1 MACNY
6 LEIIVGTTDLNNSTG
21 NTLFNDS
28 TLYVDFYDCY
38 GNPTQELFNSVGTFT
53 ASTCYDSTSGVT
65 LTIYQNNSS
74 FPIVDSSYSAG
85 LPCSPPTPTPT
96 VTPTITPTITP
107 TQTITPTITPT
118 NAYPCSAGRLPFTGE
133 SVTYGSL
140 TISGAVV
147 GDVVTATTA
156 NNTCNI
162 NIPFDTNILVG
173 FNNNSYTYTLQLDG
187 FFNNLIF
194 AVGSIDSGEPINI
207 STNSP
212 SSELIGLA
220 GCNYSI
226 SGNIISPSPSA
237 AHLYVQVSGSS
248 SYDEV
253 VFSGNGASGIILGIC
268 TDSLVT
274 PTPTPTETPTVT
286 PTLTPTVTTTETTT
300 PTITPTITETP
311 TVTPTETPTSTPTS
325 SLPSCVDYSL
335 YLGFAGPP
343 SEGYSYTDCYSNPQ
357 SGTINNG
364 QTLNF
369 CALPGSVVYSFS
381 VLTALGPCTPVT
393 QTPTE
398 TPTPTITPTITET
411 PTQTPTETST
421 PTVTPTITPTETL
434 TPTITP
440 TPTLTPTLT
449 STQTPTPTV
458 TQTTATVIQFRD
470 CSNGSNVFRFG
481 GSSFPVIS
489 NDEVYYISGGDD
501 FVGCATVE
509 ANDGSGPLY
518 TALGVTFTF
527 VDNCAHGL
535 CPRTSERAALLI
547 NCRTSEVFY
556 AIVDEDTAF
565 YDAAYQYNGECYSF
579 VEFSGEGGPY
589 LGSPDFKD
597 CPACLAAVITP
608 TPPPTPTITPTV
620 SLTPSV
626 CSETDFSINTT
637 LYPFSNYNGNY
648 EISSNY
654 NGRPSYT
661 AETTTAY
668 IYFFTSVTES
678 YWCLSDT
685 LGGSCVLRG
694 ASPCNS
700 ICPDISLNYF
710 NTGRLGTP
718 TPTPS
723 NCQIDFVAYFDCDY
737 NPTPTPT
744 ASIDCN
750 DTSISVTSVILTPT
764 PTPTKTS
771 CGPKAVQFTITGTPG
786 NNITLTPTPS
796 PTRTPIPFNVNLG
809 GGVIFNVLN
818 NSFTCPVSKVLKN
831 CDDPTELFTCA
842 SLLYNGS
849 QLAIGTYFSANIN
862 GRNLCLQYI
871 ADTTN
876 TASNSNVF
884 VIYNIFQ
891 DCSYCV
897 QISTPTPTSTVT
909 PTITPTTTITP
920 TITPTNTVT
929 PTVTKTPGLTQS
941 PTPSITPTITPTI
954 SLTPTNTPTVSPTP
968 NYVYV
973 FRSCFQD
980 LNGITQ
986 EIIQTSPLPFTVN
999 TNELIRSNLSAPNEC
1014 WTYKGRFNSNYLPP
1028 PNTQPTTFNGN
1039 YFAGINQI
1047 TYSSCTDCFNSGCVR
1062 PPELIPIILN
1072 SYFDDDRVS
1081 PRRTYNF
1088 NSFAEACFYLN
1099 EFFSPS
1105 CISSSLCGIGGA
1117 TGYVVSLT
1125 VGSYVYGNSGCNYFP
1140 DGIYITD
1147 LGQGIVVEIIN
1158 GQINSIQTCP

>member
-1 MACNY
+1 M
-6 LEIIVGTTDLNNSTG
+6 
-21 NTLFNDS
+21 
-28 TLYVDFYDCY
+28 
-38 GNPTQELFNSVGTFT
+38 
-53 ASTCYDSTSGVT
+53 
-65 LTIYQNNSS
+65 
-74 FPIVDSSYSAG
+74 
-85 LPCSPPTPTPT
+85 
-96 VTPTITPTITP
+96 
-107 TQTITPTITPT
+107 
-118 NAYPCSAGRLPFTGE
+118 
-133 SVTYGSL
+133 
-140 TISGAVV
+140 
-147 GDVVTATTA
+147 
-156 NNTCNI
+156 
-162 NIPFDTNILVG
+162 
-173 FNNNSYTYTLQLDG
+173 
-187 FFNNLIF
+187 
-194 AVGSIDSGEPINI
+194 
-207 STNSP
+207 
-212 SSELIGLA
+212 
-220 GCNYSI
+220 
-226 SGNIISPSPSA
+226 
-237 AHLYVQVSGSS
+237 
-248 SYDEV
+248 
-253 VFSGNGASGIILGIC
+253 
-268 TDSLVT
+268 
-274 PTPTPTETPTVT
+274 
-286 PTLTPTVTTTETTT
+286 
-300 PTITPTITETP
+300 
-311 TVTPTETPTSTPTS
+311 
-325 SLPSCVDYSL
+325 
-335 YLGFAGPP
+335 
-343 SEGYSYTDCYSNPQ
+343 
-357 SGTINNG
+357 
-364 QTLNF
+364 
-369 CALPGSVVYSFS
+369 
-381 VLTALGPCTPVT
+381 
-393 QTPTE
+393 
-398 TPTPTITPTITET
+398 
-411 PTQTPTETST
+411 
-421 PTVTPTITPTETL
+421 
-434 TPTITP
+434 
-440 TPTLTPTLT
+440 
-449 STQTPTPTV
+449 
-458 TQTTATVIQFRD
+458 
-470 CSNGSNVFRFG
+470 
-481 GSSFPVIS
+481 
-489 NDEVYYISGGDD
+489 
-501 FVGCATVE
+501 
-509 ANDGSGPLY
+509 
-518 TALGVTFTF
+518 
-527 VDNCAHGL
+527 
-535 CPRTSERAALLI
+535 
-547 NCRTSEVFY
+547 
-556 AIVDEDTAF
+556 
-565 YDAAYQYNGECYSF
+565 
-579 VEFSGEGGPY
+579 
-589 LGSPDFKD
+589 
-597 CPACLAAVITP
+597 AAVITP

-744 ASIDCN
+744 VSIDCN

-764 PTPTKTS
+764 PTPSKTA

-786 NNITLTPTPS
+786 NAITLTPTPS
-796 PTRTPIPFNVNLG
+796 PTRTPNPFNVNLG
-809 GGVIFNVLN
+809 GAATFNVLN

-831 CDDPTELFTCA
+831 CDDTTELFTCA

-862 GRNLCLQYI
+862 GRNLCVQYI

-884 VIYNIFQ
+884 AIYNIFQ

-897 QISTPTPTSTVT
+897 QVATPTPTSTITPTITPTTTVT
-909 PTITPTTTITP
+909 PTITPT
-920 TITPTNTVT
+920 NSVT
-929 PTVTKTPGLTQS
+929 PTVTRTPGLTQS
-941 PTPSITPTITPTI
+941 PTPSVTSTITPTNSLTPTITPTM
-954 SLTPTNTPTVSPTP
+954 SPTP

-1072 SYFDDDRVS
+1072 NYFDDDRVS

-1088 NSFAEACFYLN
+1088 NSFADACFYLN

-1105 CISSSLCGIGGA
+1105 CTSSSLCGIGGG
-1117 TGYVVSLT
+1117 TGYVVSLI

-1147 LGQGIVVEIIN
+1147 LVQGIVVEIIN
-1158 GQINSIQTCP
+1158 GQINSIQSCL